1 MVRPGRYRPL
11 FRRSPL
17 SRWSVRPTEY
27 GQAACSCGWSSVL
40 LWPKPPG
47 IWGRHERL
55 DILIPAKD
63 RPALLR
69 EAVESVVAQT
79 YMPVEI
85 IIVLTGATA
94 ATKTDAEGLSKRFT
108 IRLVETAPLNLA
120 ATRNAGLAVAKGD
133 WVSCLDDDDVWLPEK
148 LAKQMQMASSAARRP
163 GDHQL
168 GPLRRRYGGGAV
180 GSERQVTPASRS
192 RLQTGACAQ

>member
-1 MVRPGRYRPL
+1 MNDL
-11 FRRSPL
+11 I
-17 SRWSVRPTEY
+17 
-27 GQAACSCGWSSVL
+27 SSFQ
-40 LWPKPPG
+40 P
-47 IWGRHERL
+47 R
-55 DILIPAKD
+55 
-63 RPALLR
+63 
-69 EAVESVVAQT
+69 
-79 YMPVEI
+79 
-85 IIVLTGATA
+85 
-94 ATKTDAEGLSKRFT
+94 TDL
-108 IRLVETAPLNLA
+108 

>member
-1 MVRPGRYRPL
+1 MNDL
-11 FRRSPL
+11 IS
-17 SRWSVRPTEY
+17 
-27 GQAACSCGWSSVL
+27 
-40 LWPKPPG
+40 
-47 IWGRHERL
+47 I
-55 DILIPAKD
+55 IIPAKD

-108 IRLVETAPLNLA
+108 IHLVETAPLNLA

-148 LAKQMQMASSAARRP
+148 LAKQMQMARQQHADLVTTNWVRFGDGMVEELWAPRGKSPRQSVSTTDRRLCAITTFARARW
-163 GDHQL
+163 
-168 GPLRRRYGGGAV
+168 
-180 GSERQVTPASRS
+180 
-192 RLQTGACAQ
+192 